1 MGGLDYGELE
11 EGELDAPAAS
21 TPVTPATSQYL
32 GAGRLAGWAG
42 GGSVP
47 PPARPAG
54 GSGYGAATPRYASHL
69 GAGGPHT
76 TGKDGRDGSKRMRT
90 GRNGWVDTSAG
101 SNAHKPCVFF
111 IQGHCKNG
119 SKCTYLH
126 GNSPLLCTM
135 FNTTT
140 GKDGRDGSKRMRTG
154 RNGWVDTSAGS
165 NAHKPCVFFIQGH
178 CKNGSKCT
186 YLHGNSPLLCT
197 MFNTRAGCK
206 FGDKCAFRHDLPGA
220 RDNGASNG
228 VVDPADNPFSVHAS
242 NCGCLGCHPPPPRKV
257 TYVEGGDGDEDE
269 DGEVL
274 EIVEEPEEPPEF
286 VGERAKDPAEVAER
300 DEVLRRCSVI
310 EAPAAAASWRE
321 FLADAERNAGSG
333 NGLAPFWK
341 VQQAT
346 AGARGAAT

>member
-21 TPVTPATSQYL
+21 TLVTPAASQY
-32 GAGRLAGWAG
+32 LAGWAG

-54 GSGYGAATPRYASHL
+54 GFGYGAATARYASHL

-119 SKCTYLH
+119 SKCGYLH
-126 GNSPLLCTM
+126 GDSPL
-135 FNTTT
+135 
-140 GKDGRDGSKRMRTG
+140 
-154 RNGWVDTSAGS
+154 
-165 NAHKPCVFFIQGH
+165 PCH
-178 CKNGSKCT
+178 
-186 YLHGNSPLLCT
+186 

-206 FGDKCAFRHDLPGA
+206 FGDKCAFRHVPPAA
-220 RDNGASNG
+220 RVGKNG
-228 VVDPADNPFSVHAS
+228 VSTDRDAAPAVRTNPFGTHAS
-242 NCGCLGCHPPPPRKV
+242 NCGCLVCHPPPPRRV
-257 TYVEGGDGDEDE
+257 TYVEAEGDGDDDE

-274 EIVEEPEEPPEF
+274 EVVEEPEEPTERA
-286 VGERAKDPAEVAER
+286 GERVKDPGEIAER
-300 DEVLRRCSVI
+300 DAVLRRCSVI
-310 EAPAAAASWRE
+310 ETPAETASWRE

-341 VQQAT
+341 LQEKQRAST
-346 AGARGAAT
+346 ASGSGRGAGT

>member
-69 GAGGPHT
+69 GAGGPH
-76 TGKDGRDGSKRMRT
+76 
-90 GRNGWVDTSAG
+90 
-101 SNAHKPCVFF
+101 
-111 IQGHCKNG
+111 
-119 SKCTYLH
+119 
-126 GNSPLLCTM
+126 
-135 FNTTT
+135 TT

-286 VGERAKDPAEVAER
+286 VGERTKGPAEVAER

-346 AGARGAAT
+346 AGARGATT